1 MAFFSVTIKAKK
13 SLFGRTPKINLVKIL
28 ENCKLRFGSY
38 NDFYILEEG
47 EMYDDMMTLYNPEK
61 IGRGICLDFKEI
73 GNGEL
78 TLACIVPAT
87 PTEIDDFFNIIR
99 ELKFQCKNIE
109 IYFEDEKRDEDKF
122 FGLTNTILK
131 VSLDYLKKDCSK
143 DSKFVQK
150 LARFP
155 YTFSDEQR
163 NLFKN
168 ATDLKEYEDLLHKVQ
183 NRDCYYA
190 KPTLR
195 KFPGNDEIL
204 ACYVFTSN
212 CESIFPIKGDIFLNR
227 DEFEISDSYINFF
240 LREETR
246 LIERIY
252 KYDDF
257 IQYVL
262 NKEPEYF
269 DEDHIII
276 KMYKDEMLEM
286 VESLQKID
294 LM

>member
-1 MAFFSVTIKAKK
+1 MAYFSVTIKAKK
-13 SLFGRTPKINLVKIL
+13 SLFRRIPKLNLEKIL
-28 ENCKLRFGSY
+28 KNCKLSFGSY
-38 NDFYILEEG
+38 NDFYILEEDNT
-47 EMYDDMMTLYNPEK
+47 YDDMMTVYNPEK

-99 ELKFQCKNIE
+99 EIKSQYKNME
-109 IYFEDEKRDEDKF
+109 IYFEDEKVDEDKF
-122 FGLTNTILK
+122 FGLTNTILN

-143 DSKFVQK
+143 DSKIVHK
-150 LARFP
+150 LACFP

-168 ATDLKEYEDLLHKVQ
+168 ATDLKEYEDLLHNVQ
-183 NRDCYYA
+183 SRDSYYA

-195 KFPGNDEIL
+195 KFPTNDGIL
-204 ACYVFTSN
+204 ACYVFTSD
-212 CESIFPIKGDIFLNR
+212 CESIFPIKGNIFLHRNK
-227 DEFEISDSYINFF
+227 FEISDSCINFF
-240 LREETR
+240 IGEAK
-246 LIERIY
+246 LIDGIY
-252 KYDDF
+252 KYDEF
-257 IQYVL
+257 IEYVL
-262 NKEPEYF
+262 DKGVEYF
-269 DEDHIII
+269 DKDHIIVN
-276 KMYKDEMLEM
+276 MSDEEVLEM